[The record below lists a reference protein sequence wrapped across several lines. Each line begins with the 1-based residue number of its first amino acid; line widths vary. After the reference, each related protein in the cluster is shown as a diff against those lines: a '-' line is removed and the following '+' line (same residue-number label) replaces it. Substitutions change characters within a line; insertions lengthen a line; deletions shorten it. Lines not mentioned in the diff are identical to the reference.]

1 MCNVVVLP
9 PSDAAPSPKKHAA
22 IERDR
27 RSGVRLKAYAT
38 PAACG
43 ICVARGEDIV

>member
-1 MCNVVVLP
+1 MLVTEP

-22 IERDR
+22 TDERR
-27 RSGVRLKAYAT
+27 LGVRFSAYAT

-43 ICVARGEDIV
+43 IWVASGEEIV